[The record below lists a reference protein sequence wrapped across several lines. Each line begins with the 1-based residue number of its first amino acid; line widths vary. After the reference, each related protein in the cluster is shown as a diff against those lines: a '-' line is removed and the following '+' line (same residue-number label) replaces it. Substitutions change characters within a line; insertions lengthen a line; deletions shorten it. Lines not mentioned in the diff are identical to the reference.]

1 MHIETTQTGADN
13 NNNNDEQSSF
23 CFSDLYNLY
32 EIIGKYVKLFKLYF
46 V

>member
-13 NNNNDEQSSF
+13 NHNNNDEQSSI

-32 EIIGKYVKLFKLYF
+32 EIIGKYVK
-46 V
+46 